1 MDFFPLRGGETRSVQ
16 PKTKSKRQTEAGRPK
31 VPEWVDR
38 LTYERFART
47 EDEPVWPRR
56 RERLR
61 KAGQGENEERARAT
75 RERVE
80 KEFISSGHIDAVE
93 RAICATNT
101 IVSFRAAG
109 YGGSKGIY
117 GCDCNETGG
126 RTSCQAI
133 AVFISREYKA

>member
-16 PKTKSKRQTEAGRPK
+16 PKTKSKRQTEAGRSK

-93 RAICATNT
+93 RAICAPTRSS
-101 IVSFRAAG
+101 VF
-109 YGGSKGIY
+109 
-117 GCDCNETGG
+117 G
-126 RTSCQAI
+126 RQDTAEAREYMDAI
-133 AVFISREYKA
+133 ATKQGAGPPVRQ